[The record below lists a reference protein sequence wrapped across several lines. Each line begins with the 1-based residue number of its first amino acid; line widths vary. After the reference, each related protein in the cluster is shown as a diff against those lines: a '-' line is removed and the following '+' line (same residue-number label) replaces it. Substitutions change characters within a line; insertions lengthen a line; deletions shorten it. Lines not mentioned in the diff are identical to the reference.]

1 MFNNN
6 AVSSDF
12 PLPLSQYSIINK
24 QRVKIRNPITKN
36 LEVFCYNSEAPDV
49 FRLDNLKENKNG
61 YKNPFLDEIIPVNR
75 NEIFKQMEFNANQV
89 KLIDY
94 IKSRRE
100 YSQNPLI
107 LKYIRTDFDFEME
120 KKREQI
126 KEKKEKKL
134 NNLKYNISA
143 GNIND
148 RNLYEKGLKS
158 LRTNIP
164 KLSFK
169 FKNQIDKNNLELI
182 GNKYKISSF
191 DKKTFNTISSEIE
204 PKKTGYFSNI
214 NDYKISEGDNLN
226 NDEMCHFKRK
236 SSSTYNILTNERD
249 IVHYPN
255 IMNRKWDKYH
265 ENFFLMINKGNFKK
279 KGGIINELNN
289 KIISVIKPKDKY
301 EDFRNK
307 KNIIKSKSRNYIEC
321 KKTV

>member
-36 LEVFCYNSEAPDV
+36 LEVFCYNSEAPDA

-126 KEKKEKKL
+126 KEKKEKYK
-134 NNLKYNISA
+134 K
-143 GNIND
+143 
-148 RNLYEKGLKS
+148 
-158 LRTNIP
+158 
-164 KLSFK
+164 
-169 FKNQIDKNNLELI
+169 
-182 GNKYKISSF
+182 KYKY
-191 DKKTFNTISSEIE
+191 KK
-204 PKKTGYFSNI
+204 
-214 NDYKISEGDNLN
+214 
-226 NDEMCHFKRK
+226 
-236 SSSTYNILTNERD
+236 IL
-249 IVHYPN
+249 
-255 IMNRKWDKYH
+255 
-265 ENFFLMINKGNFKK
+265 
-279 KGGIINELNN
+279 
-289 KIISVIKPKDKY
+289 
-301 EDFRNK
+301 
-307 KNIIKSKSRNYIEC
+307 
-321 KKTV
+321 

>member
-36 LEVFCYNSEAPDV
+36 LEVFCYNSEAPDA

-158 LRTNIP
+158 IRTNIP

-191 DKKTFNTISSEIE
+191 DKNTFNTISSEIE

-236 SSSTYNILTNERD
+236 SCSTYNILTNERD

-265 ENFFLMINKGNFKK
+265 ENFFFMIREGNFKK

-301 EDFRNK
+301 DDFRNK